1 MKISMKSGVLF
12 KMLSVIFAALS
23 TAALA
28 KEPGPISIRMA
39 WHISVDAQGQI
50 TKLWTGETK
59 LAEVQDRIEREI
71 RSWHFQPGK
80 VNGVPAASE
89 STLLLTLEA
98 TPNDGDGYTLK
109 VVKANT
115 GGYYAR
121 IVMPR
126 YPDAFVKSR
135 RQGYVVLK
143 VRYGADG
150 KVLHAALADDAPE
163 VAQGFVQASIHAVR
177 NWRFAPEVIGGH
189 PRAGAVLVP
198 LCFNPTRDARDPQSC
213 TWSRRSDGLKVSGDE
228 AVALDPAVTLKSDV
242 VGHAL

>member
-1 MKISMKSGVLF
+1 MKSGVLF
-12 KMLSVIFAALS
+12 KMLSVIFAVLS
-23 TAALA
+23 AVALA
-28 KEPGPISIRMA
+28 KEPEPIHIRMA

-50 TKLWTGETK
+50 TNLWTGETK

-89 STLLLTLEA
+89 STLHLTLEA

-115 GGYYAR
+115 GAYYAR

-126 YPDAFVKSR
+126 YPDAFVKSGR
-135 RQGYVVLK
+135 PGFVVLK

-150 KVLHAALADDAPE
+150 KVLDAALADDAPE
-163 VAQGFVQASIHAVR
+163 VSQGFVQASINAVR
-177 NWRFAPEVIGGH
+177 NWKFAPEVIGGQS
-189 PRAGAVLVP
+189 RAGAALVP
-198 LCFNPTRDARDPQSC
+198 LCFRSAGDPRGC
-213 TWSRRSDGLKVSGDE
+213 KWSRPSDGLKVSGDE
-228 AVALDPAVTLKSDV
+228 AVALDPAVSLKSDV
-242 VGHAL
+242 AGHAL

>member
-1 MKISMKSGVLF
+1 MKSGVMF
-12 KMLSVIFAALS
+12 KMLSVIFAVLS

-28 KEPGPISIRMA
+28 KEPEPIHIRMA

-50 TKLWTGETK
+50 TSIWTGETK

-71 RSWHFQPGK
+71 RSWYFQPGK

-89 STLLLTLEA
+89 STLRLTLEA

-115 GGYYAR
+115 GAYYAK

-150 KVLHAALADDAPE
+150 KVLDAALADDAPE
-163 VAQGFVQASIHAVR
+163 VAPAFVQASINAVR
-177 NWRFAPEVIGGH
+177 NWEFAPEVIGGH
-189 PRAGAVLVP
+189 PRAGAALVP
-198 LCFNPTRDARDPQSC
+198 LCFNPMRGTRYPRDC

-228 AVALDPAVTLKSDV
+228 AVALDPAVSLKSDV
-242 VGHAL
+242 AGHAL